1 MGQISLEAARV
12 NANLT
17 QAELAEKL
25 EVSRKTVIAWERGK
39 KRMKA
44 AYLYAFCQIVGMNEE
59 NIRLPEVEKEE
70 K

>member
-17 QAELAEKL
+17 QAEVAEKL
-25 EVSRKTVIAWERGK
+25 EVSRNTVIAWERGK

-44 AYLYAFCQIVGMNEE
+44 AYLYAFCRIVGMSEE

>member
-17 QAELAEKL
+17 QAEVAKKL
-25 EVSRKTVIAWERGK
+25 GVSRNTVIAWERGK
-39 KRMKA
+39 APMKP
-44 AYLYAFCQIVGMNEE
+44 AYLYAFCHIVGMNEE